1 MTPRGY
7 LALAGGVAILLF
19 VSLAFRWN
27 SLRAQHLET
36 INNTASVL
44 TDAGWKNVNE
54 RTLQGAV
61 ASVLNQRDKARSER
75 DKAVVVIDLQTA
87 GIETMERD
95 AKAARDEAARQK
107 VLIAQTT
114 RERDAWIAKARNA
127 STRTERLSAEQEV
140 AECEGVLND
149 LYRDGF

>member
-1 MTPRGY
+1 MSPRGY
-7 LALAGGVAILLF
+7 LALVGGIAVLMF

-36 INNTASVL
+36 IENVSTVL

-61 ASVLNQRDKARSER
+61 AKVLAERDKARAER

-95 AKAARDEAARQK
+95 AKAARDEAFHQK
-107 VLIAQTT
+107 QLIEKTT
-114 RERDAWIAKARNA
+114 RERGIWIAKAKSA
-127 STRTERLSAEQEV
+127 STRTERQSAEQEV
-140 AECEGVLND
+140 AECESVLNG
-149 LYRDGF
+149 LYGAGL

>member
-7 LALAGGVAILLF
+7 LALAGGLAILLF

-36 INNTASVL
+36 INNVSSVL
-44 TDAGWKNVNE
+44 TDAGWRNVNE

-61 ASVLNQRDKARSER
+61 SQVLNQRDKARAER

-95 AKAARDEAARQK
+95 AKAAREESARQRQI
-107 VLIAQTT
+107 IAQTMK
-114 RERDAWIAKARNA
+114 ERDAWIAKAKNA
-127 STRTERLSAEQEV
+127 ATRTERLSAEQEI
-140 AECEGVLND
+140 AECESVLNS
-149 LYRDGF
+149 LYVAGF